1 MAERPYPQWS
11 AAVTQ
16 QNQKKSKR
24 VSTFGTICGH
34 SLDLSMLDLSPVLEV
49 SEMAL
54 STCLSQCS
62 LTVSVNTDC
71 KHPRGSL
78 SSLLTLPITV
88 QSALFHVLIFS
99 RTLSASHC
107 GKSSPLTSR
116 VFKHIRK
123 SVAWLI
129 YVNHGVLWGARHTTS
144 AVYLT
149 AKFSPRASVMS
160 SLRCVS
166 LNRLSCR
173 AVSPLS
179 FCNYIS

>member
-1 MAERPYPQWS
+1 MIILDHFILTLNSLSVACWSMAERPYPQWS
-11 AAVTQ
+11 AAATQ

-88 QSALFHVLIFS
+88 QSALFRVLIFS

-107 GKSSPLTSR
+107 
-116 VFKHIRK
+116 
-123 SVAWLI
+123 
-129 YVNHGVLWGARHTTS
+129 VL
-144 AVYLT
+144 
-149 AKFSPRASVMS
+149 PRASVMS

-166 LNRLSCR
+166 LHRLSCR